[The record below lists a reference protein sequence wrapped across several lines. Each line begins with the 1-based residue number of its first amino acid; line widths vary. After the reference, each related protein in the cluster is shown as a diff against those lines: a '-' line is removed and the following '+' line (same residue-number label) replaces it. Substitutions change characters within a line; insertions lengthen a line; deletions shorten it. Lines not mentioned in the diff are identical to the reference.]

1 MPNDSDFMLEVLSD
15 GKSWSTMDIIY
26 ASVRQRG
33 CGITPHSRAS
43 DLRRRGHNIECSF
56 GGKVA
61 GRSVWTYKLV
71 ASPPTPPLSDGVP
84 LPIDEDTHD
93 GKHDHAHVG
102 RGGAEGEGEQPLFT
116 YPRSPEW
123 A

>member
-1 MPNDSDFMLEVLSD
+1 MLEVLSD

-71 ASPPTPPLSDGVP
+71 SSLPEPDLTSAP
-84 LPIDEDTHD
+84 LPIEDHQHD
-93 GKHDHAHVG
+93 RTDGG
-102 RGGAEGEGEQPLFT
+102 RSGSESEQAPLFPSAT
-116 YPRSPEW
+116 HKAPEW